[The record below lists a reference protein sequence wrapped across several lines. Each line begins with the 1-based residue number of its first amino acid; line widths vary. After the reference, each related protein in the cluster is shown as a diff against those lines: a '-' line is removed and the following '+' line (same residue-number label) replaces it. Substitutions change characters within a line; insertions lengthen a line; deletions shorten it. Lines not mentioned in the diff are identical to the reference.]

1 MSFTFGWQRAPVLGA
16 FFNGVLLLA
25 LGFSIFFQ
33 SLERFMTPQTL
44 ENPEYV
50 LYIGCAGL
58 ALNLLSVALLHG
70 RPRHQVKLR
79 WGWS

>member
-1 MSFTFGWQRAPVLGA
+1 MLGA

-79 WGWS
+79 WGWN

>member
-1 MSFTFGWQRAPVLGA
+1 MSFTFGWQRVLVLGA

-25 LGFSIFFQ
+25 PGFSIFFQ

-50 LYIGCAGL
+50 PYIGCAGL
-58 ALNLLSVALLHG
+58 ALNLLSVAVLHG
-70 RPRHQVKLR
+70 RPRHQVR
-79 WGWS
+79 TRGDWS